1 MRAECREPGGR
12 SPVMTENRGTGPGM
26 ITNDG
31 CAVEFYAL
39 LPSFGEA
46 EIVHSA
52 VPDGASVLELGC
64 GTGRIL
70 RPLARL
76 GHPVLGVDDSP
87 AMLARVPDLPTVCSA
102 IEELR
107 IDRTFGTVLLA
118 SNMINAAPGLRRR
131 FLATCARHL
140 GSGGLAVFQQHP
152 PSWFGTV
159 GEAPRA
165 RDDPG
170 GIRRV
175 IRSARRLPPRLFVE
189 AEYQVGDQVWTHSWC
204 AYEISGREL
213 ASDLGSA
220 GLRFGR
226 WLTDDRAWFT
236 AVADSV
242 KPA

>member
-1 MRAECREPGGR
+1 
-12 SPVMTENRGTGPGM
+12 MTENRGTGPGV

-46 EIVHSA
+46 EIVHAA

-87 AMLARVPDLPTVCSA
+87 AMLAHVPDLPTACSA
-102 IEELR
+102 MEELR
-107 IDRTFGTVLLA
+107 LDRTFDTVLLA
-118 SNMINAAPGLRRR
+118 SHLINADPGPRRR
-131 FLATCARHL
+131 FLAACRRHL

-159 GEAPRA
+159 SEAPGV
-165 RDDPG
+165 RDDPA

-175 IRSARRLPPRLFVE
+175 IRSARRVPPRLFVT
-189 AEYQVGDQVWTHSWC
+189 AEYQAGDRVWTHSWC
-204 AYEISGREL
+204 AYEISEREL
-213 ASDLGSA
+213 ADDLGSA

-226 WLTDDRAWFT
+226 WLTDDHAWFT
-236 AVADSV
+236 AVPDGGN
-242 KPA
+242 PA